1 MKIHCLRHT
10 ELAVSDYLP
19 KWAAHHGHSWE
30 CTLVPSAERLP
41 QLSDLDCLIVLG
53 GPMSVWDE
61 EAHPWLRGEKR
72 YLEKVMES
80 GKPLLGICL
89 GAQLLAEVLGARTYT
104 GSHQEI
110 GWFPVET
117 TPESR
122 DTWLGDVFPPRFV
135 TYLWHGDTY
144 DLPNGAV
151 HIARSAA
158 FENQGFIWNYTMAL
172 QFHLEVRPAWVRS
185 IATRDANVLVPAP
198 YIQSVEKILGQ
209 PESLYRANNTLMD
222 TLLQRWFNSVP
233 HRN

>member
-1 MKIHCLRHT
+1 
-10 ELAVSDYLP
+10 
-19 KWAAHHGHSWE
+19 
-30 CTLVPSAERLP
+30 
-41 QLSDLDCLIVLG
+41 
-53 GPMSVWDE
+53 
-61 EAHPWLRGEKR
+61 
-72 YLEKVMES
+72 
-80 GKPLLGICL
+80 
-89 GAQLLAEVLGARTYT
+89 
-104 GSHQEI
+104 
-110 GWFPVET
+110 
-117 TPESR
+117 
-122 DTWLGDVFPPRFV
+122 V